1 MDMIPDLLV
10 DFFSSDLFGIFT
22 IGTNVAGM
30 IVIILNLN
38 EK

>member
-30 IVIILNLN
+30 IMIILELR
-38 EK
+38 K

>member
-30 IVIILNLN
+30 IIIILELR
-38 EK
+38 K